1 MTLLARAKGTQGE
14 AAGPDVLAEQVRL
27 LYAGAFVIPAN
38 LLNAGVVAL
47 ALRHSYPG
55 RILILWV
62 CLTAAVVAGRM
73 VLVLCYRWSA
83 TADSKARR
91 WARRFAAGALL
102 SGALW
107 GAVCATL
114 PFFGQPLDF
123 LFVTLVAAAMS
134 AAAMTSLSAYFPAY
148 LCYLLP
154 FIVPTGVAFLLT
166 RGPDHSLLGAL
177 TLIYAVIL
185 AGTGYNLHRSIIRTL
200 QLKTANAQLNKALSS
215 TLAELDLARQDK
227 WRSFAHL
234 SHELRTPLTAILGFS
249 EAIRDQL
256 LGPLGNPRYGDYAR
270 HVHSSGQHL
279 LNLASEILAFSQGE
293 AGALPLSESEIDVAA
308 IIEQCVDLV
317 AARAEQQRLR
327 IVCRLQPGL
336 PRLFADETKLWQI
349 LLNLL
354 TNAIKFTLPEGE
366 ITIVASLA
374 KDGGITISVADTG
387 VGMASSD
394 IPRALAPFVRLEN
407 ALVQETEGVG
417 LGLPLCK
424 RLAELHGAE
433 LMVASEPG
441 TGTTCTLRFPPS
453 RTCAGAPPDRVQR
466 SGGL

>member
-1 MTLLARAKGTQGE
+1 M
-14 AAGPDVLAEQVRL
+14 
-27 LYAGAFVIPAN
+27 
-38 LLNAGVVAL
+38 
-47 ALRHSYPG
+47 
-55 RILILWV
+55 
-62 CLTAAVVAGRM
+62 
-73 VLVLCYRWSA
+73 
-83 TADSKARR
+83 
-91 WARRFAAGALL
+91 
-102 SGALW
+102 LW
-107 GAVCATL
+107 GAVCAAL

-154 FIVPTGVAFLLT
+154 FIVPPGLAFLVT
-166 RGPDHSLLGAL
+166 RGPDYPLLGVL
-177 TLIYAVIL
+177 ILIYAVVL
-185 AGTGYNLHRSIIRTL
+185 AGAGRNLNRAIVRTL
-200 QLKTANAQLNKALSS
+200 ELKTANAQLNQALSS
-215 TLAELDLARQDK
+215 THAELDLARQDK

-279 LNLASEILAFSQGE
+279 LNLASEILTFSQGE
-293 AGALPLSESEIDVAA
+293 AGALPLSESELDVAA
-308 IIEQCVDLV
+308 LIEQCVDLV
-317 AARAEQQRLR
+317 SARAEQQRLR
-327 IVCRLQPGL
+327 LIRSLQHGL
-336 PRLFADETKLWQI
+336 PHLFADETKLRQI

-354 TNAIKFTLPEGE
+354 TNAIKFTPPEGE
-366 ITIVASLA
+366 IAIMARRSEE
-374 KDGGITISVADTG
+374 GGITISVADSG
-387 VGMASSD
+387 VGMAASD

-433 LMVASEPG
+433 LVITSEPG
-441 TGTTCTLRFPPS
+441 LGTTCTLRFPPS
-453 RTCAGAPPDRVQR
+453 RTCAGAATPS
-466 SGGL
+466 SGPNGL